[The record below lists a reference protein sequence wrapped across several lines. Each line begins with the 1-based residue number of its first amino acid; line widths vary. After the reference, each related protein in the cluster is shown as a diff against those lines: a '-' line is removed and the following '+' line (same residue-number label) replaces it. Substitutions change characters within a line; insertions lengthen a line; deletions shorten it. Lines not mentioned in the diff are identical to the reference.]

1 MLMLLFISSVD
12 RLSIWNSPKAKWVL
26 FVLNEQGNKYIIIII
41 ISLNNNIIAHPKL
54 ILLFILYKDV

>member
-26 FVLNEQGNKYIIIII
+26 FVLNEQGNKYIIII
-41 ISLNNNIIAHPKL
+41 SFNNNIIAHPKL

>member
-26 FVLNEQGNKYIIIII
+26 FVLNEQGNKSIIINF
-41 ISLNNNIIAHPKL
+41 NNNIIAHTKL